1 MKLLFWVAVIVVG
14 VLWLLRSGKSRNK
27 PNAQAGRPEQ
37 DNAAE
42 AMVQCAHCGV
52 HLPASEAL
60 HNPAGLAFCSHEHR
74 LLHR

>member
-14 VLWLLRSGKSRNK
+14 VLWLVRSGKSRSK
-27 PNAQAGRPEQ
+27 PDAQSASPVQSG
-37 DNAAE
+37 AAE
-42 AMVQCAHCGV
+42 TMVQCAHCGV

-60 HNPAGLAFCSHEHR
+60 HNPAGLAFCSNEHR